1 MPKLAL
7 RLHIGWLEGRVRER
21 CLVVF
26 RVRQKSQLRG
36 HAEVGHGEVAD
47 LFQDGI
53 ATQLQINLL
62 RRVQVVD
69 SQRRDLHDVAD
80 IEQVQPL
87 TLIQVAEE
95 HLHVDYVL
103 QAFEFVS
110 SFLALLSG
118 RF

>member
-1 MPKLAL
+1 M
-7 RLHIGWLEGRVRER
+7 
-21 CLVVF
+21 VF
-26 RVRQKSQLRG
+26 RVGQKSQLRG

-47 LFQDGI
+47 LFQNGI
-53 ATQLQINLL
+53 ATQLQVNLL

-69 SQRRDLHDVAD
+69 GQWRDLHDVAD
-80 IEQVQPL
+80 VEQVQPL

-103 QAFEFVS
+103 QAFEFVC